1 MKPSLL
7 IVGGG
12 GHGKVVADAAMAT
25 GAWKRIAFLDNH
37 WHSLGRVLGLEMLGA
52 NDAMERLRP
61 EFDDLLVALGDN
73 DRRMDLLDRGRA
85 LGYILPVLRH
95 PDSSVSP
102 TARIGEGTVVFAQA
116 AVNPAA
122 EIGRGVI
129 INTGAAIEHDCRIGD
144 GGQVSPG
151 ACMGGEARLGA
162 QAFLGINASVLPKV
176 SVGEGTT
183 VGAGAAVIRDLPR
196 NVVAT
201 GVPARVRGEVK

>member
-73 DRRMDLLDRGRA
+73 DRRMDLLDRGR
-85 LGYILPVLRH
+85 
-95 PDSSVSP
+95 
-102 TARIGEGTVVFAQA
+102 A